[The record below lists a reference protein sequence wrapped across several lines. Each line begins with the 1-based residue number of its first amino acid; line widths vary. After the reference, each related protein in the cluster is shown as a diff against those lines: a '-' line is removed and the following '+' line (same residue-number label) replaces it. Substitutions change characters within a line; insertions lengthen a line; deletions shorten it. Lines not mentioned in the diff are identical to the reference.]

1 MARSSRTKS
10 SISIDLFKLPPLPDM
25 RKHSTMIC
33 EIPNDFFLPDGKNT
47 QLSKVVNT
55 WTFDRLTPNGNEGV
69 GVKLD
74 YLECAYGTR
83 YFVIDKVSGD
93 INAIHDESLELTE
106 FKGHFR
112 PFDLDD
118 LEARICKLSKRAGDE
133 EDADDQQITPRLHLR
148 DPRTLNM
155 DEYEGMGFNVN
166 NYSPIQPIN
175 WESPKTVT
183 PRPTST
189 PKLDDLI
196 LNRSDP
202 TDNRGKI
209 KRINSFEIAQERAA
223 SSLKISK
230 GGPVK
235 GVGTKIQ
242 HRPST
247 SNQAEQCRPQLNC
260 TACGGQDHL
269 RKDCREDVFCKN
281 CRTRSHATE
290 MCRALSQHT
299 PGNILCIYCG
309 STNHT
314 SSNCQNKPNDNRE
327 EPRSTP
333 RDLRQPGPRMDYNR
347 MNHQDQVSHQQT
359 RFDEGLN
366 RQYSPNYINPYQSPL
381 GAFPG
386 QDLSA
391 TLIELANIQSRSME
405 MMAASQ
411 RSQHEAFQELA
422 RVSKDK
428 SNDSMFTA
436 IKTFDGTNRQHFEDW
451 IDEVDQACRASNRGF
466 RTELFK
472 KSAGAVRQVILSCE
486 NFSDDE
492 LVTKLRSC
500 FSHAPTMNEA
510 REDLRNMRQM
520 EHEAVSVYMYRWGH
534 ALYRSSGIRP
544 SEERHPHV
552 IKDFI
557 SSLKKNIRNKIANR
571 WAEMR
576 HPPSTVERAF
586 ELACDVEKQLQVADS
601 FKLEF
606 PTYNSRDINE
616 ISAEETSGDEQEIN
630 EISKKKWVSNSS
642 SHGQRCQNFNN
653 NRNSNYRHHQQWPQE
668 GRQYKQWMQKPKDSK
683 ITLSQESDHYIPA
696 QLSSEFFRKIDLAM
710 KLKKEELK
718 EQKPKT
724 KQLNEMTEEN
734 LMQAF
739 GISEDQLN
747 KATSILERSE
757 STENSEYLSA

>member
-10 SISIDLFKLPPLPDM
+10 SVSIDLFNLPPLPDTK
-25 RKHSTMIC
+25 KHPAMIS
-33 EIPNDFFLPDGKNT
+33 EIQNDFFLPDGKNT
-47 QLSKVVNT
+47 QLSKAVST

-69 GVKLD
+69 GIRLD
-74 YLECAYGTR
+74 CLQRAYGTK
-83 YFVIDKVSGD
+83 YFVIDKVNGD

-106 FKGHFR
+106 FKGRFR

-118 LEARICKLSKRAGDE
+118 LEIKIDRLSKRTRDE
-133 EDADDQQITPRLHLR
+133 EDDEEQEITPRLRLR
-148 DPRTLNM
+148 DTRTLNM
-155 DEYEGMGFNVN
+155 DAYEGMGLDINK
-166 NYSPIQPIN
+166 YSPIQPIN
-175 WESPKTVT
+175 REPQKLVT

-189 PKLDDLI
+189 PKVDDLI

-209 KRINSFEIAQERAA
+209 KRINSFEIAQERAIN
-223 SSLKISK
+223 SGKIPK

-235 GVGTKIQ
+235 RAGSRILQG
-242 HRPST
+242 PST
-247 SNQAEQCRPQLNC
+247 SSHAEQRRQQLNC
-260 TACGGQDHL
+260 TACGRQDHL
-269 RKDCREDVFCKN
+269 RKDCREDVFCNN

-290 MCRALSQHT
+290 VCRALSQHT

-309 STNHT
+309 SINHT
-314 SSNCQNKPNDNRE
+314 SSNCRNKPNDNRE

-333 RDLRQPGPRMDYNR
+333 RDLSQPSPRMNYNR
-347 MNHQDQVSHQQT
+347 MTCQEQVNRQQT

-366 RQYSPNYINPYQSPL
+366 RRYSPNYVNSYQSPL
-381 GAFPG
+381 GVFPG

-411 RSQHEAFQELA
+411 RSQQEAFQELA

-472 KSAGAVRQVILSCE
+472 KSAGAVRQVILSCD
-486 NFSDDE
+486 NLSDYD

-510 REDLRNMRQM
+510 REELRNMRQM
-520 EHEAVSVYMYRWGH
+520 EHESVSVYRYRWGR

-544 SEERHPHV
+544 EDERHPHV

-606 PTYNSRDINE
+606 PTYNSREVNE
-616 ISAEETSGDEQEIN
+616 ISAEESSGDEQELN
-630 EISKKKWVSNSS
+630 EISKRKWVSKSNPQ
-642 SHGQRCQNFNN
+642 GQRRQNFNN
-653 NRNSNYRHHQQWPQE
+653 NYNSYRSQQHRPQE
-668 GRQYKQWMQKPKDSK
+668 NRQQRQWTQKPKDSK
-683 ITLSQESDHYIPA
+683 ITLSQESNHYVPA
-696 QLSSEFFRKIDLAM
+696 QVSSEFFRKIDLAM

-718 EQKPKT
+718 EQKPKP

-734 LMQAF
+734 IMQAF
-739 GISEDQLN
+739 GISEDQLT
-747 KATSILERSE
+747 KATSILEGAELTEKSE
-757 STENSEYLSA
+757 HSSA

>member
-10 SISIDLFKLPPLPDM
+10 SVSIDLFNLPPLPDTK
-25 RKHSTMIC
+25 KHPAMIS
-33 EIPNDFFLPDGKNT
+33 EIQNDFFLPDGKNT
-47 QLSKVVNT
+47 QLSKAVST

-69 GVKLD
+69 GIRLD
-74 YLECAYGTR
+74 CLQRAYGTK
-83 YFVIDKVSGD
+83 YFVIDKVNGD

-106 FKGHFR
+106 FKGRFR

-118 LEARICKLSKRAGDE
+118 LEIKIDRLSKRARDE
-133 EDADDQQITPRLHLR
+133 EDDEEQEITPRLRLR
-148 DPRTLNM
+148 DTRTLNM
-155 DEYEGMGFNVN
+155 DAYEGMGLDMNK
-166 NYSPIQPIN
+166 YSPIQPIN
-175 WESPKTVT
+175 RESQKLVT

-209 KRINSFEIAQERAA
+209 KRINSFEIAQERAIN
-223 SSLKISK
+223 SGKISK

-235 GVGTKIQ
+235 RAGSRILQ
-242 HRPST
+242 EPST
-247 SNQAEQCRPQLNC
+247 SSHAEQRRQQLNC
-260 TACGGQDHL
+260 TACGRQDHL
-269 RKDCREDVFCKN
+269 RKDCREDVFCNN

-290 MCRALSQHT
+290 VCRALSQHT

-309 STNHT
+309 SINHT
-314 SSNCQNKPNDNRE
+314 SSNCRNKPNDNRE

-333 RDLRQPGPRMDYNR
+333 RDLSQPSPRMDYNR
-347 MNHQDQVSHQQT
+347 TNCQEQVNRQQT
-359 RFDEGLN
+359 RFNEGMN
-366 RQYSPNYINPYQSPL
+366 RRYSPNYVNSYQSPL
-381 GAFPG
+381 GVFPG

-411 RSQHEAFQELA
+411 RSQQEAFQELA

-472 KSAGAVRQVILSCE
+472 KSAGAVRQVILSCD
-486 NFSDDE
+486 NLSDYD

-510 REDLRNMRQM
+510 REELRNMRQM
-520 EHEAVSVYMYRWGH
+520 EHESVSVYRYRWGR

-544 SEERHPHV
+544 EDERHPHV

-606 PTYNSRDINE
+606 PTYNSREVNE
-616 ISAEETSGDEQEIN
+616 ISAEESSGDEQELN
-630 EISKKKWVSNSS
+630 EISKRKWVSKSNPQ
-642 SHGQRCQNFNN
+642 GQRRQNFNN
-653 NRNSNYRHHQQWPQE
+653 NYNSYRNQQNRPQE
-668 GRQYKQWMQKPKDSK
+668 NRQQRQWTQKPKDSK
-683 ITLSQESDHYIPA
+683 ITLSQESNHYVPA
-696 QLSSEFFRKIDLAM
+696 QVSSEFFRKIDLAM

-718 EQKPKT
+718 EQKPKP

-734 LMQAF
+734 IMQAF
-739 GISEDQLN
+739 GISEDHLT
-747 KATSILERSE
+747 KATSILEGAELTEKSE
-757 STENSEYLSA
+757 HSSA